1 MMIKGKM
8 NVVIKRKVNK
18 DGLCGNDL
26 YPYSFFFG
34 CFLGGC
40 SRDLKPRC

>member
-26 YPYSFFFG
+26 YPYSFFLVAFWEAVVVI
-34 CFLGGC
+34 
-40 SRDLKPRC
+40 